1 MKSFQLQAAE
11 MGLACCKV
19 LEAQMLIC
27 TVQLQKQQMC
37 ELSVLPLWN
46 ATHFGC
52 ETSHNSVY
60 NTDKEQQW
68 HHSLLNYDTWEID
81 IHPGSDIVEEQT
93 VQQP

>member
-1 MKSFQLQAAE
+1 
-11 MGLACCKV
+11 
-19 LEAQMLIC
+19 
-27 TVQLQKQQMC
+27 MC

-81 IHPGSDIVEEQT
+81 IHPGSDIVEE
-93 VQQP
+93 